1 MVEHITTFF
10 TALLGVTLPEV
21 VCVIFALSLAYLL
34 LRLFFGL
41 FGFKTKILDYAFYVV
56 VGYLAIS
63 NLVGLVWNFS
73 IS

>member
-63 NLVGLVWNFS
+63 NLGGLVWNFS